1 MSQHDENAPS
11 HIGNS
16 EASALRAWRNRMGWG
31 RDEAAA
37 QLGLKRDTYK
47 KLENGQR
54 PVTARL
60 MAEARRLEQLGSARV
75 TPVADDR
82 AAIHVVGGGTIV
94 HVRNHLALA
103 APAYGSTAREIAGI
117 CTRQGHAARLTLT
130 RMADPSSPYETNDDM
145 SRLAREITANPHTRI
160 VFWNPAI
167 CDFTGQVGDVAPARK
182 ARRLKTAE
190 GAQAMQLT
198 PADKIV
204 AAIRR
209 ERKDIFLVAFKT
221 TTGATEDEMYM
232 AGLKLMKGAHI
243 NLVLVNDVVNRM
255 NMVVTPEEAR
265 YHVTAERVEALE
277 GLVEMA
283 LLRSRSTFTR
293 SSVVEGSAGV
303 PWESGMIA
311 DNLRAVVNHC
321 IKNGAYKPLK
331 TKRGA
336 VTVGHFAAR
345 GPEGKI
351 VTSRR
356 WSNFNELDKTGMVL
370 IEPKGLH
377 SVIAYGG
384 KPSVGGQSQ
393 RIIFTDHPALDN
405 IVHFHCP
412 LKEDAPQK
420 VPMRPQRPYECG
432 SHECGKNTSDG
443 LREMEDGIWAVML
456 DQHGPNIVFRKDVP
470 AERVIAFIERNF
482 DLSDKTGGHFH
493 E

>member
-1 MSQHDENAPS
+1 MNEALETAAV
-11 HIGNS
+11 
-16 EASALRAWRNRMGWG
+16 EASALRAWRNRMGWS
-31 RDEAAA
+31 REEAAA
-37 QLGLKRDTYK
+37 QLSLKRDTYK
-47 KLENGQR
+47 KIENGQR
-54 PVTARL
+54 PVTARV
-60 MAEARRLEQLGSARV
+60 MAEARRLEQLGGGKV
-75 TPVADDR
+75 TAVTDDK

-117 CTRQGHAARLTLT
+117 CTRQGQPTRLTLT
-130 RMADPSSPYETNDDM
+130 RMADTSSPYETNDDM
-145 SRLAREITANPHTRI
+145 ARLADEICANPHTRI

-167 CDFTGQVGDVAPARK
+167 CDFNGQIGDVAAARK
-182 ARRLKTAE
+182 AQRLKTAE
-190 GAQAMQLT
+190 GEQSIRLT

-204 AAIRR
+204 ASIRR
-209 ERKDIFLVAFKT
+209 TRKDIYLVAFKT
-221 TTGATEDEMYM
+221 TTGASEDEMYL

-243 NLVLVNDVVNRM
+243 NLVLVNDVVTRK

-265 YHVTAERVEALE
+265 YHVTTERVEALE

-293 SSVVEGSAGV
+293 STVVEGSAGV
-303 PWESGMIA
+303 DWQSDIIA

-331 TKRGA
+331 TKRGP

-345 GPEGKI
+345 GPDGKI

-356 WSNFNELDKTGMVL
+356 WSNFNELEKTGMVL

-393 RIIFTDHPALDN
+393 RIIFTDHPQLDN

-412 LKEDAPQK
+412 LKDDAPQK
-420 VPMRPQRPYECG
+420 VPLRPQRPYECG

-443 LREMEDGIWAVML
+443 LREMEEGIWAVML
-456 DQHGPNIVFRKDVP
+456 DHHGPNIVFRKDVP

-482 DLSDKTGGHFH
+482 DLSDKTGGHVH